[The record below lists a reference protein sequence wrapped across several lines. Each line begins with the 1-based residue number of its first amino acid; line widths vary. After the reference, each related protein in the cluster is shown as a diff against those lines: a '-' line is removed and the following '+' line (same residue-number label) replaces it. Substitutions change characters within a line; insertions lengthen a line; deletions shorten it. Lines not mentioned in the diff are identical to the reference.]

1 MNITVNDLSLE
12 ISGVKILH
20 QISFQIPDKSFTC
33 MIGSNGAGKST
44 LIKAITREIT
54 GYSGSISEIKENEL
68 SYLPQKLI
76 APAFITVFEV
86 VHTGFYGVEMSKK
99 EKVIATNKLLEQCGI
114 EHVKDGTFSD
124 VSAGEQQ
131 KTWLAFA
138 LAQSKDLIIMD
149 EPLSS
154 VDPPSRESF
163 YEILR
168 KISNNGKTLIV
179 VTHDLD
185 MAIKYS
191 DKIICLN
198 KGNKVFEGK
207 PSAFPK

>member
-1 MNITVNDLSLE
+1 MNISVKDLSLE
-12 ISGVKILH
+12 ITGVEILH

-44 LIKAITREIT
+44 LVKAIAREIT
-54 GYSGSISEIKENEL
+54 SYSGFITEIKENEV

-86 VHTGFYGVEMSKK
+86 VNTGFYGVEMSKK
-99 EKVIATNKLLEQCGI
+99 EKVIATNRLLEQCGI
-114 EHVKDGTFSD
+114 EHVKERIFSD

-131 KTWLAFA
+131 KAWLAFA

-154 VDPPSRESF
+154 VDLSSRESF
-163 YEILR
+163 YDLLR

-198 KGNKVFEGK
+198 KGNKIFEGE